1 MGTLREIA
9 PGTLVIAVGPPE
21 RRRPSTGRRW
31 RWPAAPRPLATYA
44 PGRFDVILTNVGMPA
59 MTGWELVE
67 RIRAT
72 DGAVPV
78 FLITG
83 WGLLDGERIARSPCT
98 SNACSTS
105 PCSPRSSR
113 PPCKPPWPRSDGA
126 IEDGSRIRATHVRGA
141 EAIVHALL
149 EGGGGHRLRT
159 GPGTHVATDQVLARP
174 A

>member
-44 PGRFDVILTNVGMPA
+44 PGRFDVILTNVGMPG

-83 WGLLDGERIARSPCT
+83 WGLLDGEKDRTVTLHIQRVLY
-98 SNACSTS
+98 
-105 PCSPRSSR
+105 
-113 PPCKPPWPRSDGA
+113 KPVQP
-126 IEDGSRIRATHVRGA
+126 A
-141 EAIVHALL
+141 ELEAALQ
-149 EGGGGHRLRT
+149 
-159 GPGTHVATDQVLARP
+159 AALAP
-174 A
+174 V

>member
-1 MGTLREIA
+1 VRLLRALADCSVFFVRDHDDALKALRLLDIDFVLRDGAGSLQGLETFMGTLREIA

-44 PGRFDVILTNVGMPA
+44 PGRFDVILTNVGMPG

-67 RIRAT
+67 RIRGT

-83 WGLLDGERIARSPCT
+83 WGLLDGEKDRTVTLHIQRVLY
-98 SNACSTS
+98 
-105 PCSPRSSR
+105 
-113 PPCKPPWPRSDGA
+113 KPVQP
-126 IEDGSRIRATHVRGA
+126 A
-141 EAIVHALL
+141 ELEAALQ
-149 EGGGGHRLRT
+149 
-159 GPGTHVATDQVLARP
+159 AALAP
-174 A
+174 V